1 MPFQYWPP
9 QGGRPEPT
17 YAYDNPANYTVVL
30 SGIRIEQHGRNLRMV
45 SSTPHD
51 IDRISRT
58 PVLAGNDNLA
68 LRNLWAAGGPMN
80 VWQRNL
86 KVSRLQQLRDW
97 WFDNAAIS
105 ANPSLIYFPGNDQFN
120 DHAQGNGTDYTLD
133 PTNWCVQVCPD
144 CGWDVGQH
152 GAGMSKLVFRSLP

>member
-1 MPFQYWPP
+1 
-9 QGGRPEPT
+9 
-17 YAYDNPANYTVVL
+17 
-30 SGIRIEQHGRNLRMV
+30 
-45 SSTPHD
+45 
-51 IDRISRT
+51 
-58 PVLAGNDNLA
+58 
-68 LRNLWAAGGPMN
+68 MN

-152 GAGMSKLVFRSLP
+152 DAACQNWFFDHCPECGWTEKTSSDHRWPTSYQRHGYDSASPGVALGHENEPVFTSDLRLI

>member
-105 ANPSLIYFPGNDQFN
+105 ANPSLIYFPGMINLTTMLKEMEQITRSTQQTGVYKF
-120 DHAQGNGTDYTLD
+120 
-133 PTNWCVQVCPD
+133 VQTV
-144 CGWDVGQH
+144 
-152 GAGMSKLVFRSLP
+152 AGM